1 MKRLCLLVSLLSAAA
16 LSASGQNPEKIYA
29 TDGSIYEGYICEQVP
44 GEYVCVKTENTTHRI
59 DWDKVEKT
67 EKLTRNQDFSH
78 GVLDI
83 MVLNTGRYYKGHI
96 VGTVLGKNYKI
107 ELTDSSTVVVDYG
120 NVFCISSEIA
130 DPNESIWSQVE
141 YLDRIDLRSG
151 EIIEGF
157 IVSRLMGKSLIIK
170 SKADMSERT
179 VPTGEIIKY
188 VKIAN
193 PDYVRPAEE
202 QDTKENKSENESGEE
217 LKEAKDS
224 TFAAN
229 LAQIKL
235 NGQSFKPAGLVEEAD
250 GMLVLKDMN
259 VMTVS
264 GEEIVLSVPV
274 GETSV
279 NPEVIRLKSERIY
292 HKDKTMYPYY
302 REDDISGAC
311 DISSVTFNSEKA
323 ELVLP
328 YLAPGFYIVLP
339 FIEGC
344 QAAIFEVVK

>member
-1 MKRLCLLVSLLSAAA
+1 MKRLFLLVSLLSVAA
-16 LSASGQNPEKIYA
+16 LSASGQNPEKIYV

-59 DWDKVEKT
+59 GWDKLEKT

-96 VGTVLGKNYKI
+96 VETVLGKNYKM
-107 ELTDSSTVVVDYG
+107 ELTDSSTVVFDYG

-170 SKADMSERT
+170 SKANMSERT
-179 VPTGEIIKY
+179 VPTSEIIKY

-202 QDTKENKSENESGEE
+202 QDTEENKSGERSGEE

-229 LAQIKL
+229 LAQVKL
-235 NGQSFKPAGLVEEAD
+235 NGQSFKPAVLVEESD
-250 GMLVLKDMN
+250 GMLVLKNLN
-259 VMTVS
+259 VMSVS
-264 GEEIVLSVPV
+264 GKEVVLSVPV

-292 HKDKTMYPYY
+292 LKDKTMYPYY
-302 REDDISGAC
+302 RADDISGAC

-328 YLAPGFYIVLP
+328 YLAPGYYIVLP

>member
-1 MKRLCLLVSLLSAAA
+1 MFAGFPVVCGGAVGIGAESGKDICDRRKHIRRLHLR
-16 LSASGQNPEKIYA
+16 
-29 TDGSIYEGYICEQVP
+29 TGS

-193 PDYVRPAEE
+193 PDYVRVANPDCVNAEE
-202 QDTKENKSENESGEE
+202 QDAAAEAEE
-217 LKEAKDS
+217 EVTADEP
-224 TFAAN
+224 TFADS

-235 NGQSFKPAGLVEEAD
+235 NGKSFKPAVLVEESD